1 MPKLPLGD
9 GQVNVGEGRQFSDA
23 IVEEVIGIIVVESV
37 RGLCNSVVVE
47 ISVTD
52 KVVIESVL
60 VDTSFVDVG
69 PVPDVV
75 PVSNFNRLNAKKKMN
90 FKMFCLI

>member
-37 RGLCNSVVVE
+37 KGLCNSVVVE

-52 KVVIESVL
+52 KVELVVIESVL

-75 PVSNFNRLNAKKKMN
+75 PVSNFNRLNAKKK
-90 FKMFCLI
+90 

>member
-37 RGLCNSVVVE
+37 KGLCNSVVVG

-52 KVVIESVL
+52 EVVIESVL

-75 PVSNFNRLNAKKKMN
+75 PLSNFNRLNARKMN